1 MFCRVR
7 SLWFRIK
14 IPPRDS
20 PILKQ
25 KKFQWSSQ
33 LESHAD
39 LFVSLLRKV
48 VLYDVSGSILGA
60 QTLGAEHTSHT
71 FTALV
76 PGRLYRAEVITHSG
90 DLTNNVSAFG
100 RTCEWNE
107 NTHKHIFLM

>member
-71 FTALV
+71 FIALV

-100 RTCEWNE
+100 RTCE
-107 NTHKHIFLM
+107 